1 MKTVLHNINRTIFL
15 RPPLF
20 LAVLLFIISGCRKE
34 EPVRPSGVVVP
45 VGPDQI
51 YVDARFVV
59 TENGATNAIVR
70 ADSINVFQKENI
82 SVANGHLQV
91 DFFSRQGE
99 QISTLTADRGIVYG
113 MAESIDSL
121 RAEGDVVITWN
132 KRNAKMET
140 PFIRWIATTRMVY
153 ADSSVV
159 LSVENGVE
167 RGVGFAAPDD
177 LSSYTMG
184 RVTGIIED
192 QKIEIPGR

>member
-1 MKTVLHNINRTIFL
+1 MKLVFGKVNCGIVLPQILLLPVFL
-15 RPPLF
+15 LV
-20 LAVLLFIISGCRKE
+20 AAGCRKE
-34 EPVRPSGVVVP
+34 EPVRSSGVVVP
-45 VGPDQI
+45 AGPDQI
-51 YVDARFVV
+51 FVDARFVV

-82 SVANGHLQV
+82 SLAKGHLQV

-99 QISTLTADRGIVYG
+99 QLSTLTAERGIVYG

-121 RAEGDVVITWN
+121 RAEGDVVITWI
-132 KRNAKMET
+132 KRNARMET
-140 PFIRWIATTRMVY
+140 PFIRWIAATRMVY
-153 ADSSVV
+153 ADSTVA
-159 LSVENGVE
+159 LSVENAVE

-177 LSSYTMG
+177 LSSYSMG